1 MSQHFGWHSSVFVD
15 TVGHCVGSFLFGFL
29 VMLFVRE
36 RRFDIQLENRLSILA
51 ASLVFL
57 WNVSELIVLGFAN
70 TLGIEQAYFATVV
83 SFCSL
88 SMLPAVLLH
97 ISLENRWKRIAVVGY
112 TLSAAAIL
120 VQFESGVVGAGRSR
134 LSLLLL
140 SFGFALLSLGVWV
153 WFELGSTEELN
164 TPKPNRVAFLSLVIF
179 ATSFLHFQ
187 SGHTTEVW
195 IGEAIWRH
203 LAIPIALIVLLQ
215 NYRFLLLDVFL
226 RFAISA
232 LAISIWLWGVA
243 LVNERFHLW
252 SSASHS
258 DFDRGLLLTALG
270 FLLYLLARTLQKTQR
285 LMTTLAF
292 RRRSLDALFQ
302 SLQDSGGASE
312 QELLDRTRRDVANYF
327 NSKSSAVIK
336 GESVWT
342 FDQPTVIDL
351 SRRLALGLPD
361 WTAVLLPL
369 RFSKGDRAW
378 VILGARAGGRRFL
391 SEDLSLLQRISIAIV
406 ARIERFRNEQMGQ
419 LVSQAELHTLQAQIN
434 PHFFFNALNTLY
446 GTIGRGSPEARKLVL
461 NLAEIFRARLQ
472 TRRMYVSLAEE
483 LDLVRAYLEIEALR
497 LGDRLTS
504 ETIVED
510 QVRSIIIPV
519 LSIQPLVE
527 NAIKHGAASSGA
539 VVVRLTIARTGHN
552 VTVRVEDKGT
562 GFSQRPSEGLGV
574 GLDNVRRRLELCYG
588 AKADFRIES
597 SSLGS
602 TVSFSLPD
610 SHDST
615 RTGESSGSDV
625 PLVSMEKVVG
635 REI

>member
-29 VMLFVRE
+29 ILLFVRE
-36 RRFDIQLENRLSILA
+36 RRFDIQLENRLSIVA

-57 WNVSELIVLGFAN
+57 WNVSELVVLGFAT
-70 TLGIEQAYFATVV
+70 TLGIKQVHFATVV

-97 ISLENRWKRIAVVGY
+97 ISLENRWKRIAFVGY
-112 TLSAAAIL
+112 ALSAAAIL
-120 VQFESGVVGAGRSR
+120 VQFESGVFGAGRSR

-232 LAISIWLWGVA
+232 LAISIWLWGVS

-327 NSKSSAVIK
+327 TSKSSAVIK

-504 ETIVED
+504 EMLVED

-539 VVVRLTIARTGHN
+539 VVVRLTITRTGRD
-552 VTVRVEDKGT
+552 VTVRVEDEGP
-562 GFSQRPSEGLGV
+562 GFSQRRSEGLGV

-588 AKADFRIES
+588 AKVGFTIES

-610 SHDST
+610 GQGSR
-615 RTGESSGSDV
+615 RTAELPGSEV
-625 PLVSMEKVVG
+625 PLAPMEK
-635 REI
+635 

>member
-1 MSQHFGWHSSVFVD
+1 MAQHFGWHSSVFVD

-29 VMLFVRE
+29 IVLFVRE

-57 WNVSELIVLGFAN
+57 WNLSELIVLGFAN
-70 TLGIEQAYFATVV
+70 TLRIEQVHLASLV

-97 ISLENRWKRIAVVGY
+97 ISLENRWKRIAVIGY
-112 TLSAAAIL
+112 ALSAAAIL
-120 VQFESGVVGAGRSR
+120 IQFESGVAGAARSR

-153 WFELGSTEELN
+153 WFELGSTQVLN
-164 TPKPNRVAFLSLVIF
+164 TPKPNRVAFISLVIF

-187 SGHTTEVW
+187 SGHATEVW

-252 SSASHS
+252 SLASHS

-302 SLQDSGGASE
+302 SLQDSAGASE

-327 NSKSSAVIK
+327 TSRSSAVIE

-351 SRRLALGLPD
+351 SRQQALGLPD

-378 VILGARAGGRRFL
+378 MILGARAGGRRFL

-472 TRRMYVSLAEE
+472 TRRIYVSLAEE

-504 ETIVED
+504 EMFVED

-539 VVVRLTIARTGHN
+539 VVVRLTIARTGHD
-552 VTVRVEDKGT
+552 VTVRVEDEGP
-562 GFSQRPSEGLGV
+562 GFSQRRSDGLGV

-588 AKADFRIES
+588 AKVGFRIES
-597 SSLGS
+597 STLGS

-610 SHDST
+610 SHGST
-615 RTGESSGSDV
+615 RTAELSGSAV
-625 PLVSMEKVVG
+625 PLAPMEK
-635 REI
+635 